1 MALPAEPYAR
11 IARARARLRS
21 YRERTFRTFRA
32 LALVACVTLLVGA
45 MFLDAGLTAAA
56 AFLFGTSAASLL
68 MSTSEAFFYVRSA
81 HHIPAK
87 AEHDLPTDRP

>member
-21 YRERTFRTFRA
+21 YREHTFRTFRA

-81 HHIPAK
+81 HHIPEK

>member
-21 YRERTFRTFRA
+21 YRERTFHTFRA

-56 AFLFGTSAASLL
+56 AFLFGTSAASILI
-68 MSTSEAFFYVRSA
+68 STSEAFFYVRSA
-81 HHIPAK
+81 HHTRERT
-87 AEHDLPTDRP
+87 EHGLPTDRP